1 MSKTVNAFLMGAS
14 LMHSWKLEAEAK
26 PGIGYRRMI
35 CTKCGICMKQTKSEI
50 CPGQGKT
57 QKS

>member
-1 MSKTVNAFLMGAS
+1 MHSPETIA

-50 CPGQGKT
+50 CPGQGKA